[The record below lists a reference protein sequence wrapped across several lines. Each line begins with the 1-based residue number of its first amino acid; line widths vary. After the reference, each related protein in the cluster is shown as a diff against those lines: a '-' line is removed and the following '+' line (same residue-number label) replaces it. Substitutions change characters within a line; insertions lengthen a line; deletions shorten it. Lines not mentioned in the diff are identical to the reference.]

1 MFVTKLDIM
10 LKSIKYSFSIIFLV
24 LSLISFSQERPKVA
38 VVLSGGGAKG
48 IAHVGFLKVMEQAG
62 IVPDM
67 ILGTSMGS
75 IVGGLYSIGFTPDSI
90 EKMME
95 QQDWELILGN
105 KVGLRQINMEEK
117 REYDKFIAEF
127 PLKGIV
133 PQLPKGVIK
142 GHELE
147 LLFEKLT
154 WTAAGDTNFDNFNI
168 PFRCVAVD
176 MLSGEPYIFKSG
188 QLSVAMRA
196 SMSIPTIM
204 EPVKYRGMLL
214 VDGGLINN
222 FPVDVAKEMGAD
234 IIIGVYVGGQLKDE
248 EELNSVF
255 SLLTQSSLMAS
266 INDAKNKKSLLDV
279 YIEPPLKDLTAADF
293 DKSKILIQRGFDES
307 MKYYNQLMKISK
319 ELQKYPLKE
328 IERKPMID
336 SIRIGEFETTKIEN
350 PNTRKMVANII
361 GSNLGGIVKSN
372 DIHQEISAL
381 YGTRLFD
388 KIGYQL
394 SPIDSVKYSIKYQI
408 SESPTRLLNFA
419 FNYSTD
425 VEASIILQLIL
436 RNQLIRGSKFEL
448 KTRLGREP
456 ALFFRFMKY
465 LDANY
470 KNNIAFGFSNN
481 VSTYLVYDLESGK
494 FSQDY
499 RYRNNRFFFEY
510 NRLISLSSE
519 FKAYYKY
526 ESQYFKTRIA
536 PEPGEFETYKLKG
549 HYVGLAY
556 QRNSLDKKYFPK
568 SGSLFGVLTILR
580 LSSKSNIQIDE
591 NDSTVQNHEINVS
604 TDDPDQFFA
613 RFSYNNY
620 FGKNRLI
627 FSNEANVF
635 FSSENFYNLNSFI
648 VGGVS
653 DYGNYQNISF
663 YGMPYN
669 YAFAN
674 TGLTYRFNAR
684 YELIH
689 KLYVSLAVN
698 GLYEVASYQNLIKSV
713 DDWDRYH
720 LGYGA
725 GISYE
730 SPVGPVSVF
739 VSKNLSYSHFWTYFN
754 IGYQF

>member
-1 MFVTKLDIM
+1 MNNLFRFTFSFVL
-10 LKSIKYSFSIIFLV
+10 LCSFLTLFG
-24 LSLISFSQERPKVA
+24 QQRPKVA

-48 IAHVGFLKVMEQAG
+48 MAHVGFLKVMEQAG

-90 EKMME
+90 EKMMI
-95 QQDWELILGN
+95 QQDWDLILGN

-117 REYDKFIAEF
+117 REYDKYISEF

-154 WTAAGDTNFDNFNI
+154 WTAAGDTNFDDFNI

-176 MLSGEPYIFKSG
+176 MLEGKPYIFQSG

-234 IIIGVYVGGQLKDE
+234 IIIGVYVGGQLKSE
-248 EELNSVF
+248 EELKSVF

-266 INDAKNKKSLLDV
+266 ILDAKKKKPLLDV
-279 YIEPPLKDLTAADF
+279 YIEPYLNDLTAADF
-293 DKSKILIQRGFDES
+293 DKSKLLIQRGFDES
-307 MKYYNQLMKISK
+307 MKNYDQLLKISK

-350 PNTRKMVANII
+350 PNTRKMVSNIV
-361 GSNLGGIVKSN
+361 GTNLGGIVNSD
-372 DIHQEISAL
+372 DIHQEINVL
-381 YGTRLFD
+381 FGTRLFD
-388 KIGYQL
+388 KIGYEL
-394 SPIDSVKYSIKYQI
+394 NPIDSVKYSIKYHI
-408 SESPTRLLNFA
+408 DESPTKLLNFA
-419 FNYSTD
+419 FNYSSD
-425 VEASIILQLIL
+425 VEASLILQLIL
-436 RNQLIRGSKFEL
+436 RNQWIRGSKFEL

-456 ALFFRFMKY
+456 ALFVRYMKY

-470 KNNIAFGFSNN
+470 KNNIAFGYSNM
-481 VSTYLVYDLESGK
+481 VSSYLVYDLESGK
-494 FSQDY
+494 FSQNY
-499 RYRNNRFFFEY
+499 RFRNNRFFFEY

-519 FKAYYKY
+519 FKAFYKF
-526 ESQYFKTRIA
+526 ESQYFTSRLA
-536 PEPGEFETYKLKG
+536 PKLGEFETYKLKG
-549 HYVGLAY
+549 NYVGLAY

-568 SGSLFGVLTILR
+568 SGSEMDLITILR
-580 LSSKSNIQIDE
+580 LGSEFSKQINE
-591 NDSTVQNHEINVS
+591 NDTSVQIHELTGA
-604 TDDPDQFFA
+604 TDNPDQFFA
-613 RFSYNNY
+613 RFSFSNY
-620 FGKNRLI
+620 FGKNKLI
-627 FSNEANVF
+627 FSNNANVF
-635 FSSENFYNLNSFI
+635 FSSDNFYNLNSFI
-648 VGGVS
+648 VGGVN

-663 YGMPYN
+663 YGMPFN

-674 TGLTYRFNAR
+674 TGLIYRFSAR
-684 YELIH
+684 YELVN
-689 KLYVSLAVN
+689 KLYVSLTAN
-698 GLYEVASYQNLIKSV
+698 GLYEVDSYQNIFKSTV
-713 DDWDRYH
+713 DWDRYF

-725 GISYE
+725 GVSYE
-730 SPVGPVSVF
+730 SPIGPVSVF